1 MPFIHVTNP
10 GPCGFIDQFPATL
23 ALCYITQRVQ
33 TLKKDCAY
41 IFRNKEDI
49 QGDEEEEEDD
59 DDDMDDNGT
68 GYSE

>member
-1 MPFIHVTNP
+1 MSFIHVINP
-10 GPCGFIDQFPATL
+10 SHCGFIDQFPAIL
-23 ALCYITQRVQ
+23 AFVLHYLACSNT
-33 TLKKDCAY
+33 KKDCAY